1 VKHPFQLT
9 ATRAEHGATVLLEF
23 DGTLAVN
30 QSVCPIPD
38 EDRDSG
44 DPAGADGITS
54 HVDDRI
60 QRRCQLGVQGGTRQ
74 SAE

>member
-1 VKHPFQLT
+1 MQHSFQLT
-9 ATRAEHGATVLLEF
+9 AARPEHGVTILVEF
-23 DGTLAVN
+23 DCTLAVN
-30 QSVCPIPD
+30 QSVCSIPD

-44 DPAGADGITS
+44 DPAGASGITC

-60 QRRCQLGVQGGTRQ
+60 QCRCQLGVQGGTRQ

>member
-9 ATRAEHGATVLLEF
+9 TTRAEHGGTIGLEF

-30 QSVCPIPD
+30 QPVYSIPN

-44 DPAGADGITS
+44 DPANANGITG

-60 QRRCQLGVQGGTRQ
+60 QCRCQLGVQGGTRQ

>member
-9 ATRAEHGATVLLEF
+9 ASRPEHGATVLVEL

-30 QSVCPIPD
+30 QSFCPIPD

-44 DPAGADGITS
+44 NPAGANGITA
-54 HVDDRI
+54 HMDDRI
-60 QRRCQLGVQGGTRQ
+60 QCRCQLGVQGSTR
-74 SAE
+74 